1 MDRIASY
8 WCSLLM
14 LGAMLP
20 LRAQYAGGPGRGDA
34 AALPPAQPIASAIHQ
49 GGTGRGD
56 RAHLPPFV
64 APSPS
69 IFTGGAG
76 RGDVAQLPPAVAL
89 PAAIFTGG
97 TGRGDDA
104 ALPAPVP
111 LYTAIFQGGVGR
123 GDHAAMP
130 AAVVVPVAIW
140 SGGSG
145 RGDHMVTFTL
155 PQDLLLLA
163 RAWLE
168 GPYDGF
174 FQMHDSLRAQGLVP
188 LAEPYTALG
197 FGIINGGGETITPA
211 VLDTLGNGN
220 VVDWVLI
227 ELRSALDP
235 AEVVASRCALIL
247 QNGYIVDTDG
257 ASPVG
262 FFDLAPG
269 DYHVAVRHRNHLG
282 AMTLMAQP
290 FTGGTVVVDFT
301 LPYTLTYGTEA
312 RKSINASMA
321 LWAGDVNHDG
331 VIKYTGEDN
340 DRDLILQAIGGTVP
354 TAVINGYRQE
364 DVNLDGQVK
373 YTGEVN
379 DRDPILVNI
388 GGTVP
393 TNTRQAQLP

>member
-1 MDRIASY
+1 MDRIASF

-20 LRAQYAGGPGRGDA
+20 VRAQYAGGPGRGDA
-34 AALPPAQPIASAIHQ
+34 AALPPAQPIASAIHK
-49 GGTGRGD
+49 GGAGRGD
-56 RAHLPPFV
+56 RAHLPPSV
-64 APSPS
+64 APSPA

-104 ALPAPVP
+104 VAPAPVP

-123 GDHAAMP
+123 GDHM
-130 AAVVVPVAIW
+130 VA
-140 SGGSG
+140 
-145 RGDHMVTFTL
+145 FTL

-197 FGIINGGGETITPA
+197 FGIINGGGETIDPA

-220 VVDWVLI
+220 VVDWVLV

-321 LWAGDVNHDG
+321 LWAGDVKHDG

-373 YTGEVN
+373 YTGGVN

-393 TNTRQAQLP
+393 TNIRQAQLP